1 MKKVLILNTKT
12 NHSYGLQA
20 EDPSEWIAKG
30 IEGNWWGKPERL
42 VPHKDAPGAESY
54 AEEDVLEEKIV
65 IDDLGVEKKFV
76 KLKAEY
82 TIEIEDISSQY
93 ALEQV
98 IMKRKLEYPSPEEF
112 LDAMFDGGGEAIEK
126 LKQRRLAIKAK
137 YPKPGA

>member
-1 MKKVLILNTKT
+1 MKRIQISNK
-12 NHSYGLQA
+12 YGQQFGA
-20 EDPSEWIAKG
+20 AIEDPSEWIAKG

-98 IMKRKLEYPSPEEF
+98 IMKRKLEYPSSEEF
-112 LDAMFDGGGEAIEK
+112 MNAYFDGGPEALGVLQMK
-126 LKQRRLAIKAK
+126 RLEIKTK

>member
-1 MKKVLILNTKT
+1 MLKYTVKKKGVLLNNVWFSDKADHT
-12 NHSYGLQA
+12 YY
-20 EDPSEWIAKG
+20 EPSF
-30 IEGNWWGKPERL
+30 GKPERL